1 MKIEID
7 KLAQYPSLK
16 TKCQE
21 RRPRDAG
28 EADEIEN
35 CIADAV
41 NGALAFEDG
50 EEATAIIKHLAL
62 AFLYMRARKQKA
74 ERSKSSC

>member
-7 KLAQYPSLK
+7 KLAQYPSLRI
-16 TKCQE
+16 KCQE
-21 RRPRDAG
+21 RRPPDSG
-28 EADEIEN
+28 EADEIEGY
-35 CIADAV
+35 IADAV

-74 ERSKSSC
+74 ERPKSSC